1 MAGIPHAGHHVIAP
15 EALAPINALKK
26 DYLGDRDSRLHLSE
40 TLIALTMSAQ
50 TNPEAARA
58 LEQMPKIH
66 GLDFHST
73 VLITADD
80 EAVLRKLRVNAPCEP
95 KTEGGKLF

>member
-1 MAGIPHAGHHVIAP
+1 
-15 EALAPINALKK
+15 
-26 DYLGDRDSRLHLSE
+26 
-40 TLIALTMSAQ
+40 
-50 TNPEAARA
+50 
-58 LEQMPKIH
+58 MPKIH

-80 EAVLRKLRVNAPCEP
+80 EAVLRKLRVNATCEP